1 MLGQRSSKRVA
12 FTCFVG
18 QDSNSSMVKSQLEE
32 EAHKGD
38 TVLVILTVIT
48 NMLAAT
54 RVEASQFIAVRKS
67 LGISFRPCEDKI
79 RLKLIEMEDVEITS

>member
-12 FTCFVG
+12 FTCSVG

-38 TVLVILTVIT
+38 TVLGNIDGDNEHVG
-48 NMLAAT
+48 
-54 RVEASQFIAVRKS
+54 SHK
-67 LGISFRPCEDKI
+67 GGSFSVYRG
-79 RLKLIEMEDVEITS
+79 T